1 MDNFWKKKVGWKK
14 AGDPNQVIVDGT
26 HYHIG
31 SETDSVCRGHAG
43 AAWKIKFNDGREVY
57 TTNLWCQ
64 GEIDCPEARAILQ
77 DNAVFIWP
85 ADDRCLTLDPELPF

>member
-1 MDNFWKKKVGWKK
+1 LEKESRLEESRRPKPG
-14 AGDPNQVIVDGT
+14 
-26 HYHIG
+26 
-31 SETDSVCRGHAG
+31 
-43 AAWKIKFNDGREVY
+43 KIKFNDGREVY